1 MATATV
7 VPGSIVLEVLNQDN
21 YEQWS
26 FRVKTYL
33 LAKDLWDIVEAPTQE
48 FGEGVGD
55 KVWTKKNAEALYA
68 IQISC
73 GTNTTLDFQG
83 AGAPSLLLSHP
94 PHISYDCRSL
104 SNAPEHRPKP
114 TTKRPCSS
122 GREPDGRDQ
131 FISRPQ
137 SFD

>member
-73 GTNTTLDFQG
+73 GTDIFTFIKN
-83 AGAPSLLLSHP
+83 SK
-94 PHISYDCRSL
+94 
-104 SNAPEHRPKP
+104 RPKMHGSENKDQREIDHFE
-114 TTKRPCSS
+114 TFLKDVKS
-122 GREPDGRDQ
+122 GDWGKAQEFLAQQPDAV
-131 FISRPQ
+131 
-137 SFD
+137 